1 MAQQKLIKQLAK
13 FMTYVLG
20 RSPSEFG
27 LSPDTEGFVPIKEFL
42 KALAEEDGWHHVRRG
57 LIEEAQI
64 SLPSPPFE
72 IVENRIR
79 ATDRS
84 KLAKPVPSEDPPK
97 LLYTCIRKKAHAAVL
112 NKGIFPQAHDR
123 VILSSDKKMALRL
136 GRRKDSTP
144 VLLTVQAQLSEEGGV
159 VFYHAGGEIYQ
170 ARFIPAGCFTAPPL
184 PKKTVEAK
192 KTAKSKKLPKLPE
205 IETDLHETAPK
216 ETRTRER
223 GSWKEDK
230 KRLRRQKQ
238 KGWAE

>member
-13 FMTYVLG
+13 FLAYVLG
-20 RSPSEFG
+20 RSPYEFG
-27 LSPDTEGFVPIKEFL
+27 LSPDTEGFVPVKELL
-42 KALAEEDGWHHVRRG
+42 KALSEEDGWRHVRRG
-57 LIEEAQI
+57 LIDEALL
-64 SLPSPPFE
+64 SLQSPPFE

-123 VILSSDKKMALRL
+123 VILSEDREMALRL
-136 GRRKDSTP
+136 GRRRDPAP

-159 VFYHAGGEIYQ
+159 VFYHAGGQIYQ

-184 PKKTVEAK
+184 PKRTVEAK
-192 KTAKSKKLPKLPE
+192 KTAKPRKQPKLPE
-205 IETDLHETAPK
+205 IETFFHEAAPK
-216 ETRTRER
+216 ETRNREK
-223 GSWKEDK
+223 GSWKDDK

-238 KGWAE
+238 GDWSE